1 MKLFWVATK
10 FKFLFNSL
18 KVSFVNHFLL
28 KLTTCPAWSDLSLVL
43 CSIVLHSLTKFSW
56 FALWSWWRWLVRH
69 LLAPVTQR
77 SHFLVFFYS
86 EFMLFLY
93 ISVLG
98 SYCCFLDC
106 FSNFIYLS
114 SLFFCWYL
122 SSFGML
128 VFELLLDR
136 MFCFLFRII
145 EVSEG
150 RFLCMFLLLL

>member
-1 MKLFWVATK
+1 MPCWVI
-10 FKFLFNSL
+10 FKFS
-18 KVSFVNHFLL
+18 
-28 KLTTCPAWSDLSLVL
+28 L

-56 FALWSWWRWLVRH
+56 FVLWSWWRWLVRH
-69 LLAPVTQR
+69 FLLTPVTHR
-77 SHFLVFFYS
+77 SHFLAVFFYS

-114 SLFFCWYL
+114 SLIFCWYL
-122 SSFGML
+122 SSFDML
-128 VFELLLDR
+128 VFELLLDG
-136 MFCFLFRII
+136 MFCFLVRNI

-150 RFLCMFLLLL
+150 SFLCMLLLLL